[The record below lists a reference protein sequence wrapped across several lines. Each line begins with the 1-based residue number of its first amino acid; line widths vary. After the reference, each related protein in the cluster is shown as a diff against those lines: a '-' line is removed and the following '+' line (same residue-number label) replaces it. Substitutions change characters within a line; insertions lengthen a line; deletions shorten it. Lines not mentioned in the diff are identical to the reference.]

1 MIQRLLL
8 VRLIEHLHVNQ
19 RHLLPS
25 AAQFYS
31 CRFNN
36 A

>member
-1 MIQRLLL
+1 LLL

-19 RHLLPS
+19 RRSLPN

-36 A
+36 P